1 MTKAVPIIDDR
12 AAGLYPI
19 RTVSQLTGVNA
30 ITLRAWESRYGIIEP
45 LRKASGHR
53 LYTQAHID
61 RIHRIV
67 ALLDKG
73 MRISEVNDY
82 LEAEAERRHNGDA
95 GTVQDHWARLQGRML
110 SAIVRFDEEALEA
123 VYNEALSSYPIRDVT
138 RQLVTP
144 LLVELGRRW
153 STGEGAVAEEHFFG
167 FYLRNKLGA
176 RFHHRSRNSRGPR
189 LLMSCLPGERHEVG
203 LLLLALATNELGYR
217 PVILGADM
225 PLEELAVAAKRTDSA
240 GIILS
245 GLLELPADL
254 LRRELP
260 ALVAAAEVPVFM
272 GGRASVRSLDAVRRC
287 GIEPLGTD
295 VDTGLRKLQQQVPLD
310 TRPGVRAHEQG
321 A

>member
-1 MTKAVPIIDDR
+1 MARAIPIIDDT
-12 AAGLYPI
+12 ASGLYPI

-30 ITLRAWESRYGIIEP
+30 ITLRAWENRYGIIEP

-53 LYTQAHID
+53 LYTQEHID
-61 RIHRIV
+61 RVHRIV

-73 MRISEVNDY
+73 MRISEVRDY
-82 LEAEAERRHNGDA
+82 LAAEAERQLGAEDDGA
-95 GTVQDHWARLQGRML
+95 EADHWQRLKAGML
-110 SAIVRFDEEALEA
+110 AAIVRFDEEALEG

-153 STGEGAVAEEHFFG
+153 SSGEGTVAEEHFFG

-189 LLMSCLPGERHEVG
+189 LVLSCLPGERHEVG
-203 LLLLALATNELGYR
+203 LLLLALATNEAGYR

-225 PLEELAVAAKRTDSA
+225 PLEELAVAANRTDAA
-240 GIILS
+240 GIVLS

-260 ALVAAAEVPVFM
+260 ALVEAAEVPVFM

-295 VDTGLRKLQQQVPLD
+295 VDTGLRKLQERIPLD
-310 TRPGVRAHEQG
+310 ARPGARGRE
-321 A
+321 